1 MPTSAV
7 SLLAVTVLRELIWE
21 TLAFL
26 KVHHEEESELSARP
40 LMLI

>member
-7 SLLAVTVLRELIWE
+7 SLLAVTAVGACWE
-21 TLAFL
+21 ILAFP
-26 KVHHEEESELSARP
+26 KVHREEEPELSARP